1 VEKDEA
7 GKVDWESARA
17 GRLGIGLI
25 NEDYLTLDFTY
36 IGSGEA
42 LEKIKNAMTERES
55 KIVGS
60 WRSTDAYVNNEM
72 AENTDYT
79 LTVNA
84 DGTFTMQ
91 LDKEITGTW
100 SYQALTYGSNVSF
113 CYEIAGSPNEQFWWE
128 GDTGRLIYIHGDDQ
142 FYFSP
147 VTE

>member
-1 VEKDEA
+1 MK
-7 GKVDWESARA
+7 S
-17 GRLGIGLI
+17 II
-25 NEDYLTLDFTY
+25 NEDYLSLGFVF
-36 IGSGEA
+36 IESGEA
-42 LEKIKNAMTERES
+42 LEQIKKLMSERES

-100 SYQALTYGSNVSF
+100 SYLTLMYGGSDVSF
-113 CYEIAGSPNEQFWWE
+113 YYEVAGSPNERFVWKS
-128 GDTGRLIYIHGDDQ
+128 DTGRLIYIHGDDQ